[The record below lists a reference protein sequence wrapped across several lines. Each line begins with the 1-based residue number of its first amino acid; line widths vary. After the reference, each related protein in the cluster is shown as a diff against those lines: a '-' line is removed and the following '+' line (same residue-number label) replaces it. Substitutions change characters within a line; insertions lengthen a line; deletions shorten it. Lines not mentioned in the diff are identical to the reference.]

1 MRIGVLTAILVSA
14 PVVIGACG
22 GDEGPTQPAAP
33 LTLTA
38 VSAGWSH
45 TCGLTA
51 AGAAYCWGQNGSG
64 RLGDGTT
71 TDRSSPVLVAGGVSF
86 ATVSA
91 GGGHTCGVTA
101 GGAASCWGANSY
113 GQLGD
118 GTTTDRSSPVA
129 VAGGVS
135 FAAASAGALR
145 TGGGP

>member
-64 RLGDGTT
+64 RLGGGTT
-71 TDRSSPVLVAGGVSF
+71 TDPANPAL
-86 ATVSA
+86 
-91 GGGHTCGVTA
+91 GGG
-101 GGAASCWGANSY
+101 
-113 GQLGD
+113 
-118 GTTTDRSSPVA
+118 
-129 VAGGVS
+129 
-135 FAAASAGALR
+135 
-145 TGGGP
+145 GGGFGKGRGRRGRPRLGTS